1 MIGILDYGVGNVQ
14 AFKNVYS
21 DLGVPNK
28 AVVNVEDFVG
38 VTHIILPGVGSF
50 DYAMTSLNQSGLRER
65 LDYLVLTKEMPV
77 LGVCIG
83 MQMMGRSSEEGAQL
97 GLGWLEAVSKKITFN
112 LDGDKVSLPL
122 PHMGWNSIEVRQ
134 NNSLL
139 NGIESYEHFYFL
151 HSYYLCCDDRNII
164 LAEVNYGSTVTSLIR
179 QRNVFGIQQHPEKSH
194 DAGIKLLKN
203 FWSI

>member
-1 MIGILDYGVGNVQ
+1 MIGILDYGVGNIQ

-21 DLGVPNK
+21 DLGVPSK

-50 DYAMTSLNQSGLRER
+50 DYAMKSLNQSGLRER
-65 LDYLVLTKEMPV
+65 LEYLVLTKEMPV
-77 LGVCIG
+77 LGVCVG

-97 GLGWLEAVSKKITFN
+97 GLGWLEAVSKKITPN
-112 LDGDKVSLPL
+112 LGDNLASLPL
-122 PHMGWNSIEVRQ
+122 PHMGWNTISVLQ

-139 NGIESYEHFYFL
+139 NGIESFEHFYFL
-151 HSYYLCCDDRNII
+151 HSYFLSCDDRNII
-164 LAEVNYGSTVTSLIR
+164 LAEVTYGSAITSLVS

-194 DAGIKLLKN
+194 DAGVQLLKN

>member
-1 MIGILDYGVGNVQ
+1 MIGILDYGVGNIQ

-21 DLGVPNK
+21 DLGVPSK

-65 LDYLVLTKEMPV
+65 LDYLVLTKDMPV

-97 GLGWLEAVSKKITFN
+97 GLGWLEAVSKKITFI
-112 LDGDKVSLPL
+112 LGDDLVSLPL
-122 PHMGWNSIEVRQ
+122 PHMGWNAIEVRQ

-139 NGIESYEHFYFL
+139 NGIKSSEHFYFL
-151 HSYYLCCDDRNII
+151 HSYFLCCDDRNII
-164 LAEVNYGSTVTSLIR
+164 LAEVNYGSAITSLVR

-194 DAGIKLLKN
+194 DAGIQLLKN
-203 FWSI
+203 FWCI